1 MGLFDFFKNKSKKE
15 TQNTQPN
22 VNVVVKCTTQP
33 QLEEI
38 PSLESRIKNCVPS
51 KKGLYPHEILM
62 LSYAHTFKQ
71 ANNSFQGFWK
81 YNYSVL
87 DPQSVLNSL
96 AKRGF
101 IVLDDITGTISKLKV
116 NELKELLKNANEK
129 TTGKKEELISRLIS
143 CYGSDTLEKMFP
155 ERYYKLTTL
164 GEEEVTQNEYVYYL
178 HQHSYMSV
186 WEMNRKLLAE
196 NPQHLSYR
204 DIIWGDFNKQSL
216 EFFKDYNFGL
226 YRNVHL
232 SMHDF
237 LLEEKRFNSALS
249 QLVEVASFDLSGL
262 GNSEKT
268 IISGILSPKEIIES
282 KLVDF
287 FFDDDNKE
295 AILPP
300 GIIKYFHN
308 LKNALQM
315 SDSDFVNKIYEE
327 FASVE
332 IRNRIFTSDECANIL
347 LSLMGIENRKLKNS
361 YAIAEQRIKELY
373 IK

>member
-1 MGLFDFFKNKSKKE
+1 M
-15 TQNTQPN
+15 
-22 VNVVVKCTTQP
+22 
-33 QLEEI
+33 
-38 PSLESRIKNCVPS
+38 
-51 KKGLYPHEILM
+51 
-62 LSYAHTFKQ
+62 
-71 ANNSFQGFWK
+71 
-81 YNYSVL
+81 
-87 DPQSVLNSL
+87 
-96 AKRGF
+96 
-101 IVLDDITGTISKLKV
+101 
-116 NELKELLKNANEK
+116 LKNANEK

-216 EFFKDYNFGL
+216 EFFKDYKFGL

-268 IISGILSPKEIIES
+268 IISGILSPKEIVES

-315 SDSDFVNKIYEE
+315 SDSDFINKIYEE
-327 FASVE
+327 FALVE

-361 YAIAEQRIKELY
+361 YAVAKQRITEMY